1 MAKTKTTKRKTVQP
15 VDKPYSC
22 HCGTRFIRRT
32 YLNVHIKKFHN
43 DEVVPPKVPETKS
56 ETPKVPETKSVP
68 PKIPELKSNVSPN
81 VKPSTSKAFT
91 LDDLSSPDCEVLE
104 PYDIDSDSDNMDCS
118 SGGSSDSKKSDNE
131 EVVDNEMELNRGKE
145 EKRNEEVVDT
155 EIELNHGKEEM
166 GKEDIR
172 KVKELY
178 LGRIHCKPTRPMKPL
193 APVKRFQEKP
203 VEEEAIDEIIIN
215 LKDDMKKRIVFKLPS
230 EKKLQMDLNFK

>member
-1 MAKTKTTKRKTVQP
+1 M
-15 VDKPYSC
+15 
-22 HCGTRFIRRT
+22 
-32 YLNVHIKKFHN
+32 
-43 DEVVPPKVPETKS
+43 KS
-56 ETPKVPETKSVP
+56 DNT
-68 PKIPELKSNVSPN
+68 NVSPN

-131 EVVDNEMELNRGKE
+131 DDSAKEEMGNEEGVDNEMELNRGKE
-145 EKRNEEVVDT
+145 EKGNEEVVDT

-172 KVKELY
+172 KVKELF

-230 EKKLQMDLNFK
+230 GKKSCRWT

>member
-56 ETPKVPETKSVP
+56 ETPKIPETKSVP
-68 PKIPELKSNVSPN
+68 PKIPELKSNNTNVSPN

-131 EVVDNEMELNRGKE
+131 EVVDNEMELIRGK
-145 EKRNEEVVDT
+145 
-155 EIELNHGKEEM
+155 
-166 GKEDIR
+166 
-172 KVKELY
+172 
-178 LGRIHCKPTRPMKPL
+178 
-193 APVKRFQEKP
+193 
-203 VEEEAIDEIIIN
+203 
-215 LKDDMKKRIVFKLPS
+215 KKRKEMRKL
-230 EKKLQMDLNFK
+230 LTRRLN